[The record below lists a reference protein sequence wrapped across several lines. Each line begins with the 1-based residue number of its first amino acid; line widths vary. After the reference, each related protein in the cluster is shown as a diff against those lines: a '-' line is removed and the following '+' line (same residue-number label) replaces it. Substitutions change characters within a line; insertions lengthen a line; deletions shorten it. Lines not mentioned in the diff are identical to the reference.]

1 MNLDAAKQKTVGGK
15 TLFYSDEYS
24 RSRNIYRN
32 SSRSTHTK
40 VSKWWKKTFLLWPH
54 NVAYMCMRQ
63 KCQCS
68 HYSIGKKRLT
78 FSTKNGSLW
87 IATVSLFLFGVKSTK
102 ATKCVLCFGSIN
114 PATIFPLPLA
124 PLLFW
129 KRKQPYLRIAEDGSA
144 SIRKS
149 IFPKTDHAMLVSGK
163 VSIMQYI
170 RVDLLLA
177 SPVLHLLLAG

>member
-1 MNLDAAKQKTVGGK
+1 MNTAG
-15 TLFYSDEYS
+15 

-40 VSKWWKKTFLLWPH
+40 VSKWWKKLFYFGRIMLHICAWGKNVNAPTILL
-54 NVAYMCMRQ
+54 
-63 KCQCS
+63 
-68 HYSIGKKRLT
+68 GKKRLT
-78 FSTKNGSLW
+78 FSAKNGSLW

-114 PATIFPLPLA
+114 PATIFPL
-124 PLLFW
+124 LLFW

-149 IFPKTDHAMLVSGK
+149 IFPKTDHARLVSGK